1 MQHGQEIPSQ
11 SAGEE
16 VGKSEDNESSDY
28 GNTVVEELESNDSD
42 KTFVNQVFD
51 QDDEMDPND

>member
-11 SAGEE
+11 SAEEE